1 MASVATLARPY
12 QDYAFDYGSQ
22 GLPQQPA
29 DHVAVTAAE
38 YGQLM
43 AAQSFQQPQ
52 SNPYM
57 HSPEPATQA
66 YQQHGMAA
74 VLPSHISA
82 TEAPYG
88 VEQAHM
94 MPVSRRVSHATPA
107 YGSPHEN
114 MQSQLA
120 YQQQHPQQPQHS
132 SARKRS
138 HAEFYE
144 YPEMHHMHAS
154 SVSSSVHV
162 PVDMTPNGHHGSI
175 SAPAYAYGSD
185 ISPTHSP
192 SGHSVSHHHHRLP
205 NQPPPSKFHRTGYG
219 EEMYTAAE
227 DHGPPSV
234 VGQPGMPEP
243 AAKPKGPKL
252 KFTPEDDALLV
263 ELKETKNL
271 TWKQIADFFPG
282 RSSGTLQVRYCTKL
296 KAKTMV
302 WTDDMLDRLRQ
313 SLEEYEHDRWRIVSS
328 KVGNGFS
335 AAACKEK
342 IDELNGVPIER
353 RSPVAGDE
361 PLDSMPAS
369 AIGDDDASQSFD
381 KYENSLSVHSQSFDG
396 SMSQAAAAIAAEH
409 PQQQPYESA
418 LPPHQQSMADPRRL
432 SDHHPYE
439 SALPPHHQQQMNN
452 RISEVA

>member
-12 QDYAFDYGSQ
+12 QGYAFEYNSQ
-22 GLPQQPA
+22 DLSQQQP
-29 DHVAVTAAE
+29 DQVPGSTAE
-38 YGQLM
+38 YGQLI
-43 AAQSFQQPQ
+43 AAQSFQQQPQ
-52 SNPYM
+52 NHYI
-57 HSPEPATQA
+57 HSPEQTTQA
-66 YQQHGMAA
+66 YPQHGMAA
-74 VLPSHISA
+74 VLPSQIPTS
-82 TEAPYG
+82 EAAYG

-94 MPVSRRVSHATPA
+94 MPMSRRVSHAGQV

-114 MQSQLA
+114 MQGQLA
-120 YQQQHPQQPQHS
+120 YQPQQPQQQQHS

-138 HAEFYE
+138 HAEYA
-144 YPEMHHMHAS
+144 YDAGYDIHQMHAP
-154 SVSSSVHV
+154 SVSQSVQV
-162 PVDMTPNGHHGSI
+162 PVELAH
-175 SAPAYAYGSD
+175 APHAQMQAQAYGYSSSL
-185 ISPTHSP
+185 SPVHSP
-192 SGHSVSHHHHRLP
+192 SSHSMSHHHHRLP

-219 EEMYTAAE
+219 EELYAADE
-227 DHGPPSV
+227 HGPPSV

-313 SLEEYEHDRWRIVSS
+313 SLDEYEHDRWRIVSG

-353 RSPVAGDE
+353 RSPIADDQ
-361 PLDSMPAS
+361 LDSMPAS
-369 AIGDDDASQSFD
+369 AIDDDGSQGFVD
-381 KYENSLSVHSQSFDG
+381 KYENSLSVHSQGYESALPPPPPPHTEH
-396 SMSQAAAAIAAEH
+396 QA
-409 PQQQPYESA
+409 PYESA
-418 LPPHQQSMADPRRL
+418 LPQQPPIM
-432 SDHHPYE
+432 DHHHGYE
-439 SALPPHHQQQMNN
+439 SAHHHHSHMPDH
-452 RISEVA
+452 RISEVV